1 MPLKIIRDDLLN
13 IKCEAI
19 VNPTDTFLSGS
30 GGIDKRVHKA
40 CGSLLKLELEK
51 TYSLEVSKA
60 IITKSY
66 NLKTCKYIIH
76 TVGPIY
82 VDGNNDEFNKLR
94 ECYKNILD
102 IAKKNKFKSIAIPL
116 ISTGT
121 YNFPKKEAYLI
132 ALEEINNFLID
143 NDLKIYLV
151 IYDNESFSISKKLSN
166 DVKAYIDDNY
176 VIEHRSYRSRAKGC
190 IDTFLNNDD
199 FGTYAAGIFVED
211 EISFKLDESF
221 SDAILRIIREKDLN
235 EVDIY
240 KKAGID
246 RKLFSKLRS
255 NKNYVPSKKT
265 AISLCIALKLDLEE
279 TNEIL
284 KKAGLALSHSNLF
297 DVIIEYFIKNNNYD
311 LYDINVVLLEND
323 QELLGC

>member
-1 MPLKIIRDDLLN
+1 MSLKIVRDDLLN
-13 IKCEAI
+13 IRCDAI

-30 GGIDKRVHKA
+30 GGIDKRIHET
-40 CGSLLKLELEK
+40 CGDLLKSELEK
-51 TYSLEVSKA
+51 TYSLEVSRA

-66 NLKTCKYIIH
+66 DLKTCKYIIH
-76 TVGPIY
+76 IVGPIY

-121 YNFPKKEAYLI
+121 FNFPKKEAYSI
-132 ALEEINNFLID
+132 ALEEINNFLSD
-143 NDLKIYLV
+143 NNLKIYLV
-151 IYDNESFSISKKLSN
+151 VYDKESFSISKKLSD

-176 VIEHRSYRSRAKGC
+176 VIKHKSPRSITRGC
-190 IDTFLNNDD
+190 IDTFFEREVFDACEI
-199 FGTYAAGIFVED
+199 GTSIENEMPFE
-211 EISFKLDESF
+211 LDESF
-221 SDAILRIIREKDLN
+221 SDAILRIIRERDLN
-235 EVDIY
+235 EVDVY
-240 KKAGID
+240 KGAGID
-246 RKLFSKLRS
+246 RKLFSKIRS
-255 NKNYVPSKKT
+255 NQNYVPSKKT

-297 DVIIEYFIKNNNYD
+297 DVIIEYFIKNNKYD